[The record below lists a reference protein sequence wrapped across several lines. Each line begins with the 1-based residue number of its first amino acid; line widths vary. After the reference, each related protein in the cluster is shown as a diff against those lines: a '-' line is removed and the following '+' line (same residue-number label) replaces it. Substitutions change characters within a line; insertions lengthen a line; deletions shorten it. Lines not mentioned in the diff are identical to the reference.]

1 MSDTIKLRKK
11 GVKRG
16 DWAKLLL
23 NSIYLSL
30 SSFSVL
36 LDSAVF
42 SEHYNQTAILGGN

>member
-36 LDSAVF
+36 LES
-42 SEHYNQTAILGGN
+42 SKSYNQTIVLGGN